1 MKLRLTIE
9 SGSLAGQEF
18 ELEQGSIV
26 LGRGTDSH
34 IKFDFKHDPGV
45 STRHAV
51 IQSEDHSF
59 RLIDEGSTNG
69 TLVNGAI
76 TQNSVLQNGDT
87 IRLGAQGPQMRI
99 SIEEIIKPA
108 ERTQEFPVITHFDST
123 TPEPPPPPHQPPP
136 LPPYTPPAASENY
149 TPHNAASSFSP
160 QQIMQTREG
169 RRSLIG
175 CGISVVIGGFL
186 MLVVMALMISQL
198 GFFAAFVGTI
208 VAFAPVPFYL
218 FAVFWIDRF
227 DPEPGWAIVASFAW
241 GGLVA
246 ILVSFVMNTLF
257 GTTMGEIAGAQQGS
271 TLSAIIS
278 APIFEEGSK
287 GIFLLVLMLFLRKE
301 FDGIVDGIFYAC
313 VIALGFATFENIL
326 YYGGQFLKGG
336 IGALISNVFVR
347 GILSPFAHALFTS
360 MIGLGCGLA
369 RESHNKML
377 RLLGPPAGYVFAM
390 ILHGFWNAIASATGG
405 IGYYIA
411 YIFVW
416 VPLFLIFVGGVIAV
430 VRREQKIIKRTLLPQ
445 IDQNVITKEQY
456 DIVTSLKNR
465 TAWVLSSF
473 SDMTK
478 LNRRRRFLR
487 YTTKL
492 GLGYWHME
500 QAAKENSSTISTQML
515 AEYRNEVQRLQPLV

>member
-1 MKLRLTIE
+1 MKLRLSIE
-9 SGSLAGQEF
+9 TGSLTGQQF

-26 LGRGTDSH
+26 LGRGPDST
-34 IKFDFKHDPGV
+34 IRFDFQKDPGV

-59 RLIDEGSTNG
+59 RLIDERSTNG
-69 TLVNGAI
+69 TLINGAV
-76 TQNSVLQNGDT
+76 TQNSILQNGDT
-87 IRLGAQGPQMRI
+87 IRLGPNGPQIRV
-99 SIEEIIKPA
+99 SIETAFQP
-108 ERTQEFPVITHFDST
+108 ERTQEFQVM
-123 TPEPPPPPHQPPP
+123 QPPP
-136 LPPYTPPAASENY
+136 LPPYTPQV
-149 TPHNAASSFSP
+149 AASSFSP
-160 QQIMQTREG
+160 QQMMQSREG
-169 RRSLIG
+169 RRSVIG
-175 CGISVVIGGFL
+175 CAVSAVIGGFL
-186 MLVVMALMISQL
+186 MLVVMGLMISQL
-198 GFFAAFVGTI
+198 GFFAAFVGTV

-227 DPEPGWAIVASFAW
+227 DPEPGWAVAAAFAW

-246 ILVSFVMNTLF
+246 ILVSFVMNTMF

-271 TLSAIIS
+271 TLTSIIS

-287 GIFLLVLMLFLRKE
+287 GVFLLVLLFLMRKE
-301 FDGIVDGIFYAC
+301 FDGVVDGILYGC

-336 IGALISNVFVR
+336 IGALISNVFLR
-347 GILSPFAHALFTS
+347 GVLSPFAHALFTS
-360 MIGLGCGLA
+360 MTGVGCGLA
-369 RESHNKML
+369 RESHNKMI
-377 RLLGPPAGYVFAM
+377 RLIGPPAGYVLAM

-430 VRREQKIIKRTLLPQ
+430 VRREQKIIKRMLLPQ

-456 DIVTSLKNR
+456 DIVTSLRQR
-465 TAWVLSSF
+465 TGWVLSSI
-473 SDMTK
+473 SDVTK
-478 LNRRRRFLR
+478 MNRRRRFLR

-492 GLGYWHME
+492 ALGYWHME
-500 QAAKENSSTISTQML
+500 QAAKENSSTISTQL
-515 AEYRNEVQRLQPLV
+515 LSEYRDEVVRLHPLV